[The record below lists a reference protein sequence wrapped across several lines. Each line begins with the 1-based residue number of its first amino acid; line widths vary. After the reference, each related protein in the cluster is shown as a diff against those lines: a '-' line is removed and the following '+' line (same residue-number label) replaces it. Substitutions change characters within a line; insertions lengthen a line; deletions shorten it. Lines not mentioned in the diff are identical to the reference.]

1 MSDKQW
7 DDTNRGVMFDN
18 DKAGNPNRPDYKG
31 TINVEGTEYRIS
43 AWHKKSKGGVPFISM
58 SVQPKTENGQYN
70 QQERRPIPAVNQPVD
85 SAFNDDVP
93 F

>member
-1 MSDKQW
+1 MNQKQY

-18 DKAGNPNRPDYKG
+18 DKGDNPNRPDFKG

-43 AWHKKSKGGVPFISM
+43 AWNKKSRGGVPFISL
-58 SVQPKTENGQYN
+58 SVQPKTDG
-70 QQERRPIPAVNQPVD
+70 QERKPTPAVNQPVD
-85 SAFNDDVP
+85 PSFNDSVP

>member
-1 MSDKQW
+1 
-7 DDTNRGVMFDN
+7 MFDN

-58 SVQPKTENGQYN
+58 SVQPKTESGPYN

>member
-1 MSDKQW
+1 MNQKQY

-18 DKAGNPNRPDYKG
+18 DKGDNPNRPDFKG

-43 AWHKKSKGGVPFISM
+43 AWHKKSRGGVPFISL
-58 SVQPKTENGQYN
+58 SVQPKTENGQ
-70 QQERRPIPAVNQPVD
+70 ERKPISAVNQPVGT
-85 SAFNDDVP
+85 AFNDDVP

>member
-1 MSDKQW
+1 MNQKQY
-7 DDTNRGVMFDN
+7 DDTNRGAMFDN
-18 DKAGNPNRPDYKG
+18 NKAGNPNRPDYKG

-43 AWHKKSKGGVPFISM
+43 AWNKKSKGGVPFISM

-85 SAFNDDVP
+85 PAFNDDVP

>member
-1 MSDKQW
+1 VSDKQW

-18 DKAGNPNRPDYKG
+18 DKADNPNRPDYRG
-31 TINVEGTEYRIS
+31 TLNVDGTEYRIS

-58 SVQPKTENGQYN
+58 SVQPKTESGQYN

-85 SAFNDDVP
+85 TAFNDDVP

>member
-7 DDTNRGVMFDN
+7 DDTNRGAMFDN

-43 AWHKKSKGGVPFISM
+43 AWHKKSRGGVPFISL
-58 SVQPKTENGQYN
+58 SVQPKTESGQYN

-85 SAFNDDVP
+85 TSFSDPIP

>member
-1 MSDKQW
+1 MTETQW

-18 DKAGNPNRPDYKG
+18 DKGDNPNRPDYKG
-31 TINVEGTEYRIS
+31 TLNVDGTEYRIS
-43 AWHKKSKGGVPFISM
+43 AWHKKSKDGVPFISM
-58 SVQPKTENGQYN
+58 SVQPKTESGQYS

-85 SAFNDDVP
+85 PSFNDPLP